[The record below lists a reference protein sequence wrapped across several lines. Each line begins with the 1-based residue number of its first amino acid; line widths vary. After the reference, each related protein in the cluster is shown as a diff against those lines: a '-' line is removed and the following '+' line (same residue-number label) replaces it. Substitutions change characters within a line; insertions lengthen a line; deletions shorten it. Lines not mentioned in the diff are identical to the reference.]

1 MTGRMSRPQKVL
13 SASEWMP
20 LARAH
25 EESVDTL
32 TKAHLDRHA
41 RGEKHP
47 VWDFIFDYYRNSPGK
62 FRRWHPGA
70 GIAIAGACPHANWK
84 YYVSDGDITWCD
96 TDAFLAKRG
105 KTARYVANLLRATT
119 AHTAHYD
126 CFCLHEWAMCY
137 KETPRHSLPLR
148 LGSDGVVDVVDS
160 HDIRCTHY
168 DAFRFFT
175 DAARSLN
182 QTQLTRDLQ
191 PVTEQAGCL
200 HATMD
205 LYKWA
210 FKMEPLI
217 TSDITVDAFLL
228 ACDARIL
235 DMQASPYDCRA
246 FGLDPVA
253 VETTEGKAQFVH
265 RQRELA
271 RRGTAI
277 RSRLLTAL
285 EAAGVDTP

>member
-1 MTGRMSRPQKVL
+1 
-13 SASEWMP
+13 MP

-126 CFCLHEWAMCY
+126 CFCLHSWDTRYASKHESFRKSA
-137 KETPRHSLPLR
+137 TI
-148 LGSDGVVDVVDS
+148 S
-160 HDIRCTHY
+160 HNRRIYQRRT
-168 DAFRFFT
+168 
-175 DAARSLN
+175 
-182 QTQLTRDLQ
+182 
-191 PVTEQAGCL
+191 
-200 HATMD
+200 ATADYHPM
-205 LYKWA
+205 
-210 FKMEPLI
+210 
-217 TSDITVDAFLL
+217 
-228 ACDARIL
+228 
-235 DMQASPYDCRA
+235 
-246 FGLDPVA
+246 G
-253 VETTEGKAQFVH
+253 
-265 RQRELA
+265 
-271 RRGTAI
+271 RR
-277 RSRLLTAL
+277 
-285 EAAGVDTP
+285 